1 MLFFP
6 RVRPSVSWSVG
17 RCVLDTGAVESRS
30 AIVLLWI
37 SLVSGS
43 VANFGV
49 VERMSYCFAWRVTG
63 LVVLLA
69 DLWLSAV

>member
-6 RVRPSVSWSVG
+6 RVRPSVSRSVG
-17 RCVLDTGAVESRS
+17 RCVLDTGAVGSRS

-43 VANFGV
+43 VASFGV
-49 VERMSYCFAWRVTG
+49 VERMSYCFARRATG
-63 LVVLLA
+63 PVVLLA
-69 DLWLSAV
+69 DSWLSAV